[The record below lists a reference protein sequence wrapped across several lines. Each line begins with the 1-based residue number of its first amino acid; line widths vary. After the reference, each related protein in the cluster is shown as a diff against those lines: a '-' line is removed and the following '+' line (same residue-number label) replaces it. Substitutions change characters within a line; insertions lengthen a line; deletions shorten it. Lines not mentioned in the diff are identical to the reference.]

1 MNILIT
7 GGTGHIGKRLTEILI
22 EKGHSV
28 SILSRSKKQSDKVN
42 YYTWN
47 IANQEIEEEAIK
59 QLDVIVHLAGAN
71 VGEGRWTNKRK
82 KEIIDSRV
90 DSGNLLFESVK
101 KHNPKLKAFISSSAI
116 GYYGM
121 VNSNSIFEE
130 SDPSGSDF
138 LAEVCV
144 KWEET
149 ANKFNELNTRVAIV
163 RTGVVLD
170 KNDGALAKLLTPIKL
185 GIGSALGSGK
195 QAMPWIHLED
205 ICDIYTHL
213 IENESLSGIYNGVA
227 PSNDNNKEFSRA
239 VAKVLNKPFWFP
251 AVPAFALKLLMG
263 EQSVIALK
271 GSHISAKKIET
282 SGFKFKYS
290 KLKEALINLLN

>member
-7 GGTGHIGKRLTEILI
+7 GGTGLIGKRLTEILI

-101 KHNPKLKAFISSSAI
+101 K
-116 GYYGM
+116 
-121 VNSNSIFEE
+121 
-130 SDPSGSDF
+130 
-138 LAEVCV
+138 
-144 KWEET
+144 T
-149 ANKFNELNTRVAIV
+149 
-163 RTGVVLD
+163 
-170 KNDGALAKLLTPIKL
+170 
-185 GIGSALGSGK
+185 
-195 QAMPWIHLED
+195 
-205 ICDIYTHL
+205 
-213 IENESLSGIYNGVA
+213 
-227 PSNDNNKEFSRA
+227 
-239 VAKVLNKPFWFP
+239 
-251 AVPAFALKLLMG
+251 
-263 EQSVIALK
+263 QSK
-271 GSHISAKKIET
+271 T
-282 SGFKFKYS
+282 
-290 KLKEALINLLN
+290 